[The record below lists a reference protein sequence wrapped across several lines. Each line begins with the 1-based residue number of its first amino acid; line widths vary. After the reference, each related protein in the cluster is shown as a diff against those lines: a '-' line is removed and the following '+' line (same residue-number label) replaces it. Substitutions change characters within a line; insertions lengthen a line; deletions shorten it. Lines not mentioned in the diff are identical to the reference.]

1 MDLLHPED
9 TMDLASSPRMPADDF
24 DLPYEVDTMRDA
36 SAEPAHEEMIEDLIN
51 PDQRSTEDVQF
62 IDEDLLDDEDMVDE
76 DTIVQNADANHEDF
90 TMESHQEILPN
101 AEHEDDDILYDD
113 DDVIREG
120 NTEDQDT
127 QDVEIVDGEDL
138 FHEDEDV
145 QEYPP
150 EDPTHRP
157 EVLHNKHD
165 EEQTTNITT
174 QDAEDLENNQG
185 PLFSGDFANNVGDPN
200 DDDQT
205 KVEYD
210 ISHMP
215 DYETTTY
222 SEVAAETKIN
232 QLATSPTDTADNTQ
246 TSDVRGPAKIYQV
259 DQSAA
264 DPVEDSPSIEAP
276 EFPTYENGSTKSA
289 DAGPPMG
296 GAQVDDEDLADRQT
310 LMAPLHTVKVNY
322 QDTEICLFPPNEDD
336 DSETFFLVDVDLAYQ
351 SLDELLGACHDVLTG
366 SIGDDDE
373 LVLDIPSLGLHI
385 SQVCDNLYSL
395 SSRFA
400 NGLCRTL
407 HMPLRSH
414 YPKF

>member
-1 MDLLHPED
+1 
-9 TMDLASSPRMPADDF
+9 
-24 DLPYEVDTMRDA
+24 
-36 SAEPAHEEMIEDLIN
+36 
-51 PDQRSTEDVQF
+51 
-62 IDEDLLDDEDMVDE
+62 MVDE

-215 DYETTTY
+215 DHETTTY

-232 QLATSPTDTADNTQ
+232 QPATSPTDTADNTQ

-264 DPVEDSPSIEAP
+264 DPVEDSPSIEAS

-385 SQVCDNLYSL
+385 SQVCHNLYSL